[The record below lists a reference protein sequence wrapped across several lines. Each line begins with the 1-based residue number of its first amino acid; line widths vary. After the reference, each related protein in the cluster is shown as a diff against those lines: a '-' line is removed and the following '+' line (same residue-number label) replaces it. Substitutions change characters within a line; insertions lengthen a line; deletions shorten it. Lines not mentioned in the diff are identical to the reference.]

1 MSLNVQTKAL
11 VLCGTNAGFFFNI
24 FEKTQAQ
31 KNSTAQKTQGFF
43 SPKLNE
49 PVVIVVKWIS
59 KLSLFLVFLL

>member
-1 MSLNVQTKAL
+1 MTLRQA
-11 VLCGTNAGFFFNI
+11 FFFNI